1 MPEHLRDYE
10 YEVVVLGGGP
20 AGIAAACT
28 AAESGCRVA
37 LLEST
42 PWLGGPIWR
51 VRSGESPP
59 RLARHWLARLER
71 SSVEVFDRTTAF
83 AHTSPDVLHTE
94 RGDEVLYVGW
104 HQLILAVGS
113 QELFL
118 PFPGWTLPNV
128 VGTGGLQLLGK
139 SGWPVAGRRVVVA
152 GTGPLSLAVAAYLA
166 RHGARVTDILEQAPW
181 SALAKFARQLPV
193 LAPAKVWQAIGYQK
207 SLLRTRYRAGCW
219 PVEAHGK
226 ERLEGVTF
234 SNGQR
239 VWTRDCDYLAC
250 AFGLIPNL
258 QWPLLLG
265 CRTDQA
271 AVSMDAFQ
279 RTSLARVLCAGE
291 ATGIT
296 GVDGALVEGQIAGY
310 AAAGKEKLAER
321 LFPARE
327 KSRRFAAA
335 LATAFALRQELRT
348 LASDS
353 TVICRCEDVE
363 WQDIRRF
370 DDLRSAKLHTRCGMG
385 SCQGRVCHSAL
396 RLLKGWSADTVR
408 PPLLPTR
415 VGSLAGA
422 TNALEEGRR

>member
-181 SALAKFARQLPV
+181 SALAKFARQLPSSAGQGLAGDRVSEELAAHPLSRWV
-193 LAPAKVWQAIGYQK
+193 LAGGSSWQ
-207 SLLRTRYRAGCW
+207 RASGR
-219 PVEAHGK
+219 G
-226 ERLEGVTF
+226 
-234 SNGQR
+234 
-239 VWTRDCDYLAC
+239 
-250 AFGLIPNL
+250 
-258 QWPLLLG
+258 
-265 CRTDQA
+265 
-271 AVSMDAFQ
+271 
-279 RTSLARVLCAGE
+279 
-291 ATGIT
+291 
-296 GVDGALVEGQIAGY
+296 
-310 AAAGKEKLAER
+310 
-321 LFPARE
+321 
-327 KSRRFAAA
+327 
-335 LATAFALRQELRT
+335 
-348 LASDS
+348 
-353 TVICRCEDVE
+353 DV
-363 WQDIRRF
+363 Q
-370 DDLRSAKLHTRCGMG
+370 
-385 SCQGRVCHSAL
+385 
-396 RLLKGWSADTVR
+396 
-408 PPLLPTR
+408 
-415 VGSLAGA
+415 
-422 TNALEEGRR
+422 